1 MLAAKRTRVHW
12 SLEKAHT
19 HFCLLCHSTGLFL
32 TNYFWYVSLNHYIR
46 VHFLL
51 CMKFHCLTTPQLVAI
66 GIFYFKIYI
75 APNKRTRNIS
85 VCIYF
90 KKLWTYIL
98 GWAHTRSALT
108 PPSSMFSPLPFV
120 PLLLYII
127 SCLLFYVYIH
137 NSIQNL
143 EPTKRPSVFLN
154 WPLLVASI
162 KKKKLICLIISVYV
176 HVWVPKE
183 GQKRAQDPLELGW

>member
-1 MLAAKRTRVHW
+1 MLAAKKTRVHW
-12 SLEKAHT
+12 SLEKVHT

-32 TNYFWYVSLNHYIR
+32 MNYFWYVSLNHYIR

-51 CMKFHCLTTPQLVAI
+51 CMKFHCLTIPQLVAI

-75 APNKRTRNIS
+75 ALNKRTRNIF

-108 PPSSMFSPLPFV
+108 LPSSMFSPLPFV

-137 NSIQNL
+137 NS
-143 EPTKRPSVFLN
+143 
-154 WPLLVASI
+154 
-162 KKKKLICLIISVYV
+162 Y
-176 HVWVPKE
+176 
-183 GQKRAQDPLELGW
+183 